1 MTRVSVVSLDYII
14 GIIGYLRCERV
25 PECKGMVL

>member
-1 MTRVSVVSLDYII
+1 MTRVRSVVSLDYII
-14 GIIGYLRCERV
+14 IIGYLRCEHV

>member
-1 MTRVSVVSLDYII
+1 MTRVSAVSLDYII
-14 GIIGYLRCERV
+14 GYLRCEHV